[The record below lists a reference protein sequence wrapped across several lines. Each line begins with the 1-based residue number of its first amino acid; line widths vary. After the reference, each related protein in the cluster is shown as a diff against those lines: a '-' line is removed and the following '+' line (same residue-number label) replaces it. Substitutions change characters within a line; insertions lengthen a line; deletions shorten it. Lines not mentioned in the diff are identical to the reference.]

1 MPKSKRR
8 PQLGETQ
15 ETLLIPLYGRAVQT
29 RKRNGLIHDPKAV
42 EMVDSL
48 DYDFSRFHGAKS
60 LIGATLRTL
69 QFDAWVAGFLR
80 RHPSGTV
87 VEIGTGL
94 NTRFERLDNGTV
106 HWFDL
111 DLPDVM
117 ALRRT
122 FFQDTDRR
130 HTIAASVTD
139 PTWTEAVRASP
150 GPYFMVAEAVLIY
163 LDQDGVRSVFDL
175 VADRFPGAELALET
189 AGSRAIDRQDNHD
202 VLGRMAARMRWR
214 CDDPKEVET
223 WRAGIELAESRTFA
237 DFSGAVRSAVPLPV
251 RLLLRAMTVIRRRDI
266 DAYRLNRYR
275 VGDPERTVTS

>member
-1 MPKSKRR
+1 MPKSKST
-8 PQLGETQ
+8 PQLGEIQ

-48 DYDFSRFHGAKS
+48 DYDFSRFDGARS

-69 QFDAWVAGFLR
+69 QFDAWVADFLR
-80 RHPSGTV
+80 HHPGATV

-111 DLPDVM
+111 DLPDVIT
-117 ALRRT
+117 LRRT

-130 HTIAASVTD
+130 RTLAASVTD

-150 GPYFMVAEAVLIY
+150 GPHFLVAEAVLIY
-163 LDQDGVRSVFDL
+163 LDQDQVRTVFDL
-175 VADRFPGAELALET
+175 VGDELSGAELALET
-189 AGSRAIDRQDNHD
+189 ANGHVIDRQDSHD
-202 VLGRMAARMRWR
+202 VLAKMAARMRWR
-214 CDDPKEVET
+214 CDDPREVET
-223 WRAGIELAESRTFA
+223 WRPDVRLAESRTFA
-237 DFSGAVRSAVPLPV
+237 DFTGSVRDAVPLSV
-251 RLLLRAMTVIRRRDI
+251 RLLLRAMTVIRRREI
-266 DAYRLNRYR
+266 ESYRLNRYR
-275 VGDPERTVTS
+275 FGDADADAP